1 MAKNYKLELHL
12 NYTATKAE
20 MMIETRD
27 HIEDNNIKNL
37 V

>member
-12 NYTATKAE
+12 NYSATKAA
-20 MMIETRD
+20 MAIETRD
-27 HIEDNNIKNL
+27 HIGDNNIKSL